1 MLVLTIICFLCM
13 ASCKPSFGINTKLPP
28 MATNGT
34 ISYGL
39 YGLDGEIETEK
50 NFHLASHEQFERIFA
65 FGNFI
70 DAGRDYK
77 LLIFV
82 DYQATVFS
90 VNDQEY
96 MQYYDFFAEPQE
108 HIHFKFTLPPVE
120 DGFHDLLFVI
130 VKDPNNLSLDDEY
143 RKQTDLSHLTSIRYS
158 ISVGETGGVNEYPT
172 YCQYTS
178 IDNTLL
184 DGIFVNDKDERL
196 QRLLTMECTL
206 EDNPSLFIHVG
217 NNDNQS
223 KRYAVILLYD
233 WNKIPINGKD
243 TRYLLAA
250 PNSQTTIPISLDCL
264 GGIGVH
270 NFTAICI
277 KEPFQMVSIDTPRAD
292 FSIRIGLNV
301 Q

>member
-1 MLVLTIICFLCM
+1 
-13 ASCKPSFGINTKLPP
+13 

-108 HIHFKFTLPPVE
+108 HIHFKFTLMRTTASTPGTPA
-120 DGFHDLLFVI
+120 L
-130 VKDPNNLSLDDEY
+130 
-143 RKQTDLSHLTSIRYS
+143 IRCHQPS
-158 ISVGETGGVNEYPT
+158 WPGAEPEGTMFLWWAAGSRCSASWAMPSTVTLATEETE
-172 YCQYTS
+172 S
-178 IDNTLL
+178 
-184 DGIFVNDKDERL
+184 
-196 QRLLTMECTL
+196 
-206 EDNPSLFIHVG
+206 
-217 NNDNQS
+217 
-223 KRYAVILLYD
+223 
-233 WNKIPINGKD
+233 
-243 TRYLLAA
+243 
-250 PNSQTTIPISLDCL
+250 
-264 GGIGVH
+264 
-270 NFTAICI
+270 AIR
-277 KEPFQMVSIDTPRAD
+277 PMWDTPSQPPTVYQD
-292 FSIRIGLNV
+292 ILISDLIPRIELSRDYCLRGYFLLVTVCFFLCFPNETSR
-301 Q
+301 

>member
-172 YCQYTS
+172 YCHT
-178 IDNTLL
+178 
-184 DGIFVNDKDERL
+184 VR
-196 QRLLTMECTL
+196 
-206 EDNPSLFIHVG
+206 VG
-217 NNDNQS
+217 
-223 KRYAVILLYD
+223 
-233 WNKIPINGKD
+233 
-243 TRYLLAA
+243 
-250 PNSQTTIPISLDCL
+250 
-264 GGIGVH
+264 
-270 NFTAICI
+270 
-277 KEPFQMVSIDTPRAD
+277 
-292 FSIRIGLNV
+292 
-301 Q
+301 